1 MKKLFKA
8 IRQENLGEVKA
19 IIEKKPALVNC
30 VAAPPPKKDNGQSPL
45 QVAIKI
51 GAEEIVYYLIES
63 GADVN
68 FMEAEDDDPGLRC
81 PVLHDA
87 VRMVMMSLCCN
98 AYTVTDQILKRKFDE
113 SDQGLK
119 IVEELLKRGADP
131 NKKASNGF
139 DALNMTISDAEYVLD
154 NDIYSASWEK
164 AEQQL
169 VKLFD
174 LLIQYGADFNGWAE
188 RGHFPEPSPMES
200 NRVRYLDDFPA
211 GEDTVQVYTLR
222 GKKYETVV
230 KGDRDETAHIRAVM
244 QRYCKERGLL

>member
-8 IRQENLGEVKA
+8 IRQRNLEEVKA

-30 VAAPPPKKDNGQSPL
+30 VATPPPKKDNGQSPL

-51 GAEEIVYYLIES
+51 GAVEVVYYLIET

-87 VRMVMMSLCCN
+87 IRMVMMSLC
-98 AYTVTDQILKRKFDE
+98 YKKFDE

-154 NDIYSASWEK
+154 NDIYSAAWEK

-200 NRVRYLDDFPA
+200 NRVRYLDDFTA
-211 GEDTVQVYTLR
+211 GE
-222 GKKYETVV
+222 
-230 KGDRDETAHIRAVM
+230 DETAHTRAVM

>member
-1 MKKLFKA
+1 MA
-8 IRQENLGEVKA
+8 T
-19 IIEKKPALVNC
+19 
-30 VAAPPPKKDNGQSPL
+30 PPPKKDNGQSPL

-51 GAEEIVYYLIES
+51 GAVEVVYYLIES

-87 VRMVMMSLCCN
+87 IRMVMMSLC
-98 AYTVTDQILKRKFDE
+98 YKKFDE

-139 DALNMTISDAEYVLD
+139 DALNMTISDAECVLD
-154 NDIYSASWEK
+154 NDIYSDSWEK

-200 NRVRYLDDFPA
+200 NRVRYLDDFTA
-211 GEDTVQVYTLR
+211 GE
-222 GKKYETVV
+222 
-230 KGDRDETAHIRAVM
+230 DETAHTRAVM

>member
-8 IRQENLGEVKA
+8 IRQRNLEEVKA

-30 VAAPPPKKDNGQSPL
+30 VATPPPKKDNGQSPL

-51 GAEEIVYYLIES
+51 GAVEVVYYLIES

-87 VRMVMMSLCCN
+87 IRMVMMSLC
-98 AYTVTDQILKRKFDE
+98 YKKFDE

-139 DALNMTISDAEYVLD
+139 EALNMTISDAEYVLD
-154 NDIYSASWEK
+154 NDIYSAAWEK

-200 NRVRYLDDFPA
+200 NRVRYLDDFTA
-211 GEDTVQVYTLR
+211 GE
-222 GKKYETVV
+222 
-230 KGDRDETAHIRAVM
+230 DETAHTRAVM

>member
-8 IRQENLGEVKA
+8 IRQENLEEVKA

-30 VAAPPPKKDNGQSPL
+30 VATPPPKKDNGQSPL

-51 GAEEIVYYLIES
+51 GAVEVVYYLIES

-87 VRMVMMSLCCN
+87 IRMVMMSLC
-98 AYTVTDQILKRKFDE
+98 YKKFDE

-154 NDIYSASWEK
+154 NDIYSDSWEK

-200 NRVRYLDDFPA
+200 NRVRYLDDFTA
-211 GEDTVQVYTLR
+211 GE
-222 GKKYETVV
+222 
-230 KGDRDETAHIRAVM
+230 DETAHTRAVM

>member
-8 IRQENLGEVKA
+8 IRQENLEEVKA

-30 VAAPPPKKDNGQSPL
+30 VATPPPKKDNGQSPL

-51 GAEEIVYYLIES
+51 GAVEIVNYLIES

-68 FMEAEDDDPGLRC
+68 FMEAEDDDSGLRC

-87 VRMVMMSLCCN
+87 IRMVMMSLC
-98 AYTVTDQILKRKFDE
+98 YKKFDK

-139 DALNMTISDAEYVLD
+139 EALNMTISDAEYVLD
-154 NDIYSASWEK
+154 NDIYSDSWEK

-174 LLIQYGADFNGWAE
+174 LLIQYGADFKGWAE

-200 NRVRYLDDFPA
+200 NRVRYLDDFTS
-211 GEDTVQVYTLR
+211 GE
-222 GKKYETVV
+222 
-230 KGDRDETAHIRAVM
+230 DETAHTRAVM

>member
-8 IRQENLGEVKA
+8 IRQRNLEEVKA

-30 VAAPPPKKDNGQSPL
+30 VATPPPQKDSGQSPL

-51 GAEEIVYYLIES
+51 SAVEIVNYLIES

-68 FMEAEDDDPGLRC
+68 FMEAEDDYSGLRC
-81 PVLHDA
+81 PVLHIA
-87 VRMVMMSLCCN
+87 VIKVMRSLC
-98 AYTVTDQILKRKFDE
+98 YHGKRVDE
-113 SDQGLK
+113 SDWGIK

-154 NDIYSASWEK
+154 NDIYSDSWEK

-174 LLIQYGADFNGWAE
+174 LLIQYGADFDEWAE

-200 NRVRYLDDFPA
+200 NRVRYLDDFISD
-211 GEDTVQVYTLR
+211 E
-222 GKKYETVV
+222 
-230 KGDRDETAHIRAVM
+230 DETAHTRAVM

>member
-8 IRQENLGEVKA
+8 IRQRNLEEVKA

-30 VAAPPPKKDNGQSPL
+30 VATPPPKKDNGQSPL

-51 GAEEIVYYLIES
+51 GAVEVVYYLIES

-87 VRMVMMSLCCN
+87 IRMVMMSLC
-98 AYTVTDQILKRKFDE
+98 YKKFDE

-154 NDIYSASWEK
+154 NDIYSDSWEK

-200 NRVRYLDDFPA
+200 NRVRYLDDFTA
-211 GEDTVQVYTLR
+211 GE
-222 GKKYETVV
+222 
-230 KGDRDETAHIRAVM
+230 DETAHTRAVM